1 VTEAPL
7 RRPTLAYAV
16 WVAMFVA
23 ITIGSLLPA
32 RDLPTPAFDGF
43 DKLEHLLGYAVL
55 SGWSALLF
63 TTRRARVTA
72 LFGVIAFGIAI
83 EFAQGAF
90 TTTRE
95 PDLFDA
101 IANATGAAL
110 GQTLAFTR
118 LRALLR
124 AQA

>member
-1 VTEAPL
+1 
-7 RRPTLAYAV
+7 
-16 WVAMFVA
+16 MFVA
-23 ITIGSLLPA
+23 ITVGSLLPA
-32 RDLPTPAFDGF
+32 RDLPAPAFDGF

-63 TTRRARVTA
+63 ATRRARMAAV
-72 LFGVIAFGIAI
+72 LGVIAFGIAI

-95 PDLFDA
+95 PDMFDA
-101 IANATGAAL
+101 LANAAGAVL

-118 LRALLR
+118 LRSLLR
-124 AQA
+124 ARA